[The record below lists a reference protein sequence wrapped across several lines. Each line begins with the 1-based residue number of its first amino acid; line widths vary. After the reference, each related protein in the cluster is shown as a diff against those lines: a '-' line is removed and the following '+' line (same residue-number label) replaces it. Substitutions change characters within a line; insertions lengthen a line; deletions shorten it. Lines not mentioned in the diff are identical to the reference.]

1 MNHIRQRAASSRKT
15 LVGFLDTD
23 DFKYPLDIYYIH
35 APTCWSGWHPRCDE
49 ISTDTLLSLREAW
62 MAMEA
67 IVGLDQSAR
76 RIGLS
81 NVSPEE
87 LLDIIAFVNERI
99 ENGEYTSSSSLPTP
113 RYPDVLQTFADPLF
127 PSKELHQICQQYGI
141 QFVSYSTL
149 GTQHEGHNIR
159 NLNNPVLDDP
169 RIHRLA
175 KKYEKS
181 TAEVVLSWAIQ
192 RNMSVIPRSTKLLHI
207 QQLANLLTNPTFVSK
222 NDLQRIDGLEMN

>member
-99 ENGEYTSSSSLPTP
+99 ENGEY
-113 RYPDVLQTFADPLF
+113 
-127 PSKELHQICQQYGI
+127 I
-141 QFVSYSTL
+141 QF
-149 GTQHEGHNIR
+149 
-159 NLNNPVLDDP
+159 
-169 RIHRLA
+169 
-175 KKYEKS
+175 
-181 TAEVVLSWAIQ
+181 
-192 RNMSVIPRSTKLLHI
+192 
-207 QQLANLLTNPTFVSK
+207 
-222 NDLQRIDGLEMN
+222 